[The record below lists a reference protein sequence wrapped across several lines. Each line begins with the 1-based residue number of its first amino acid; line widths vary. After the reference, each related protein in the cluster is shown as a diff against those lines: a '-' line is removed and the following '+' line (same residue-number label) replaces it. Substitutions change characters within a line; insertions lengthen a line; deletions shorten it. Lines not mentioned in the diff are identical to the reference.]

1 MRIAHGWYSLPL
13 KLRTL
18 FRRSQTERDL
28 ADEMQF
34 HIEQLTEDGIA
45 RGLPP
50 AEARAAA
57 LRAMGGVTQHQESAR
72 DAWGLTWLTDLG
84 DDLRFAA
91 RSLARTPGLALFVVL
106 ALALGIGMSAASYS
120 MLDSIVFR
128 PYPVPRPRELMTLVS
143 TSHESAFESWSYREF
158 VDLRRMCRSYRDL
171 VASSTVLGVGFAR
184 DGKSSP
190 RVQPAMLVSG
200 NYFKELDVEPDL
212 GRGFLA
218 SEDQAPD
225 RDAVV
230 VLAYDFFMR
239 ECSGDPAIV
248 GRTIR
253 LNGRDFTV
261 VGVTRRG
268 FPGMW
273 VFSRIDLYLPLA
285 MSHLFA
291 GDAGQDLL
299 EDRSARGLVVR
310 GRLKPGVTLPQ
321 ARTEL
326 AGIVTGFKDATPQL
340 YRDRGASVH
349 DQFEMR
355 TQADDI
361 NWKFGLIFTVLG
373 LSTLL
378 VACTNVAGLL
388 LSRARTRR
396 REIAVRL
403 ALGAGRTR
411 LVRFLLAESLLL
423 AGAGGAAG
431 IALGYFAIT
440 LLQRF
445 TIPADL
451 PVHVP
456 FRMDERVLF
465 ACVAL
470 TVLSAVLCGLAP
482 ALQSTRADVSAG
494 LRASESDAPGRRGMW
509 GRNALVV
516 AQVAMSLMLLTA
528 SFLMARSFQASI
540 GRATGFAKD
549 HMLMVRLDPRLLQY
563 DATRTRRFY
572 AQLAAALRRT
582 SGVTGVALT
591 TNPPLGLDTFGKLAL
606 VPEGYD
612 LPRDRDVMR
621 AMYDVVDEGYFPT
634 FAIAVTSGRA
644 FTAADDSTAF
654 RVAIVNETF
663 AKRYWPG
670 GSAVGRRFRL
680 DKPDGTPVE
689 IVGVARTIKYG
700 QTVERAQDFV
710 YLPFAQRPVS
720 RMVVM
725 LRSSGDPL
733 QLIAPVKQAV
743 RALDAN
749 LPISELRS
757 YEDLLR
763 YSTID
768 GPGVAIRMVG
778 TMGLVGMFLAI
789 AGLYGLVAYNVA
801 RRTKEIGIRMAI
813 GATQNDIMRL
823 VLGKGMILVAA
834 GSVLGLVLGFGVE
847 RLFQAMLFE
856 SAGVDVVSYLI
867 VVPTMF
873 LAAMLAA
880 WLPARRALRIAP
892 STALRCE

>member
-1 MRIAHGWYSLPL
+1 MRIEHWWYSLPL

-18 FRRSQTERDL
+18 FGRSRAERDL

-34 HIEQLTEDGIA
+34 HVEQLTDEGIA
-45 RGLPP
+45 RGLTP

-72 DAWGLTWLTDLG
+72 DAWGLTWLTDLSA
-84 DDLRFAA
+84 DLRFAL
-91 RSLARTPGLALFVVL
+91 RSLKRTPGLTLFVVL
-106 ALALGIGMSAASYS
+106 ALALGIGMTAAAYS
-120 MLDSIVFR
+120 MLDALVFR
-128 PYPVPRPRELMTLVS
+128 PYPVPRPGELMTLVS
-143 TSHESAFESWSYREF
+143 TSHESAFEGWSYREYLD
-158 VDLRRMCRSYRDL
+158 VRGAARSYRGL
-171 VASSTVLGVGFAR
+171 VASSTMLGVGYAP
-184 DGKSSP
+184 DAKATP
-190 RVQPAMLVSG
+190 RVQPGMLVSG
-200 NYFKELDVEPDL
+200 NYFKELEVEPRL
-212 GRGFLA
+212 GRGFLP
-218 SEDQAPD
+218 SEDQVPD

-239 ECSGDPAIV
+239 EFAGDPATV
-248 GRTIR
+248 GRTVR

-261 VGVTRRG
+261 VGVAPKG
-268 FPGMW
+268 FPGLY
-273 VFSRIDLYLPLA
+273 VFSRADFFLPLA
-285 MSHLFA
+285 MSRLFA
-291 GDAGQDLL
+291 GEAKTDVL
-299 EDRSARGLVVR
+299 EDRTVRGLTVR
-310 GRLKPGVTLPQ
+310 GRLRPGVTLGE
-321 ARTEL
+321 ARSEL
-326 AGIVTGFKDATPQL
+326 AGLVAGFREQAPQL
-340 YRDRGASVH
+340 YRERGASVH
-349 DQFEMR
+349 DQFQMR

-373 LSTLL
+373 FSTLL

-388 LSRARTRR
+388 LSRARART

-403 ALGAGRTR
+403 ALGAGRSR
-411 LVRFLLAESLLL
+411 LVRFLLTESLLL

-431 IALGYFAIT
+431 IALGYFAIG

-451 PVHVP
+451 PVTVP
-456 FRMDERVLF
+456 FRMDVRVLL

-470 TVLSAVLCGLAP
+470 TLVSAVLCGLAP
-482 ALQSTRADVSAG
+482 ALQSTRADVASG
-494 LRASESDAPGRRGMW
+494 LRATDVDPPGRRGMW

-563 DATRTRRFY
+563 DIARTQSFY
-572 AQLAAALRRT
+572 AQLAAGLRGTGNVT
-582 SGVTGVALT
+582 SVALT
-591 TNPPLGLDTFGKLAL
+591 TNPPLGLDAFGRLTF
-606 VPEGYD
+606 VPEAYEM
-612 LPRDRDVMR
+612 PRDRDVVR
-621 AMYDVVDEGYFPT
+621 ASYDVVDEGFFPT
-634 FAIAVTSGRA
+634 FEIALREGRA
-644 FTAADDSTAF
+644 FTAADDSTAP
-654 RVAIVNETF
+654 RVAIVNETM
-663 AKRYWPG
+663 AKHYWPD
-670 GSAVGRRFRL
+670 GSAVGRRIRL
-680 DKPDGTPVE
+680 DRRDGTPVE
-689 IVGVARTIKYG
+689 IIGVARTIKYS
-700 QTVERAQDFV
+700 QTVEKAQDFV
-710 YLPFAQRPVS
+710 YLPFAQHPEA

-725 LRSSGDPL
+725 VRSDGDPL
-733 QLIAPVKQAV
+733 ALVAPVRAAV

-763 YSTID
+763 YSTIE

-813 GATQNDIMRL
+813 GATQADIMRL
-823 VLGKGMILVAA
+823 VLGKGLTLVAA
-834 GSVLGLVLGFGVE
+834 GTVLGLVLGFGVE

-873 LAAMLAA
+873 LAAVFAA

-892 STALRCE
+892 TQALRCE